1 MFNAEKEDS
10 LMLSKKRIE
19 LSGRLKI
26 ISKAANGAVKITC
39 YYMHKEFFQGFVE
52 SFSILV

>member
-26 ISKAANGAVKITC
+26 ISKAANGAEVNEEK
-39 YYMHKEFFQGFVE
+39 
-52 SFSILV
+52 L